1 MKLDLF
7 KASEGCEDPLGG
19 AIEGGIAGAK
29 IGKFVFLLI
38 AGLGLVLFYV
48 LKFLLPYIIKLL
60 AVLVPILWAG
70 LLQIC
75 RWIAWVVECGIAALK
90 SIADKQQNPADKS
103 AH

>member
-48 LKFLLPYIIKLL
+48 LKFLLPLIIRFL
-60 AVLVPILWAG
+60 AFALPILWAV
-70 LLQIC
+70 LVQIC
-75 RWIAWVVECGIAALK
+75 RWIAWVMECGIAALK
-90 SIADKQQNPADKS
+90 SHAAKQQNPADKS
-103 AH
+103 AR